1 MISAFSLK
9 HFLQRRRSY
18 LRTSPI
24 WHLHLRHSRLSL
36 PNLREWVLQR
46 RLGIVVKIILIFIIN
61 PNFMLFLTPTP
72 TNSRILLF
80 LPLLAI
86 IILPPL
92 HIALLTALFLLRP
105 STADNYCNAL
115 ASILI
120 SVVILFD
127 NCIFASNFIFEQ
139 ADSSFTEMQSDVLKS
154 WQAWLLL
161 L

>member
-1 MISAFSLK
+1 
-9 HFLQRRRSY
+9 
-18 LRTSPI
+18 
-24 WHLHLRHSRLSL
+24 
-36 PNLREWVLQR
+36 
-46 RLGIVVKIILIFIIN
+46 
-61 PNFMLFLTPTP
+61 
-72 TNSRILLF
+72 
-80 LPLLAI
+80 
-86 IILPPL
+86 
-92 HIALLTALFLLRP
+92 LLRP